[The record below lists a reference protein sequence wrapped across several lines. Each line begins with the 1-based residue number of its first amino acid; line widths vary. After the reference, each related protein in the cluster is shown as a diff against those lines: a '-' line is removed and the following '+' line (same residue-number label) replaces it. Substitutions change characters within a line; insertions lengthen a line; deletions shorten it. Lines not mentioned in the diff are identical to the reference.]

1 MMHFRPWNAA
11 IVRLMVATERQRGN
25 LVFAVLAFVGLLIIA
40 AGLHGGE
47 AHAAATAADWATNPT
62 QAAAATG
69 AAIQAAGEAAGWSWG
84 QIAAGAG
91 AVALFLARFV
101 PGVGGTIANVA
112 WQAFADRRAR
122 QADQAASAATIAVR
136 LVHDLAPGAV
146 QTAID
151 KLPPDQAAAVRSL
164 IEKA

>member
-1 MMHFRPWNAA
+1 MTHNRPWNLWRCMIASERQIGNLTFAA
-11 IVRLMVATERQRGN
+11 IAALC
-25 LVFAVLAFVGLLIIA
+25 LLILA
-40 AGLHGGE
+40 AAMSAGE
-47 AHAAATAADWATNPT
+47 AVAAATAAQWAANPA
-62 QAAAATG
+62 QATAATG
-69 AAIQAAGEAAGWSWG
+69 FAIQAAGEAAGWSWG

-122 QADQAASAATIAVR
+122 DADQAATAATLAVR

-164 IEKA
+164 IVKA